1 MRLLQVKLEEDNRK
15 FERVKEAYESG
26 IDTIEEY
33 KQNKQ
38 KITKEISELKNLIAE
53 EEGQKQDEIPENKN
67 QVTTKLRE
75 EIKKVSDILKS
86 DDVSIEEKNGVL
98 KSIIKEIV
106 KTGEDGRTFNIVFW
120 DPYRV
125 E

>member
-1 MRLLQVKLEEDNRK
+1 MHALVKLIIK
-15 FERVKEAYESG
+15 FHQLPTTMAYIEVKRL
-26 IDTIEEY
+26 IL

-38 KITKEISELKNLIAE
+38 KITKEISELKTLIAE
-53 EEGQKQDEIPENKN
+53 EENQKQDEVHENKN
-67 QVTTKLRE
+67 KVTTKLRE

-86 DDVSIEEKNGVL
+86 EDVSIEEKNGVL

-120 DPYRV
+120 NPNER